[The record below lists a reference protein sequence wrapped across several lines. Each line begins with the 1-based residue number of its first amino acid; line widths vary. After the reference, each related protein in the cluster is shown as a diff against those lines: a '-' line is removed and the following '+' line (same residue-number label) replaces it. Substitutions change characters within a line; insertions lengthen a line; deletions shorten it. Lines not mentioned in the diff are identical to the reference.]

1 MLKRSRVIHVEFD
14 IVLPCDATRD
24 QVLEW
29 LSFELGPYGG
39 CDGDNPLAQYDVEAM
54 AEPTLTDSG
63 KHLRESVEVTRSD
76 ETGLYTRTL
85 KRLQDEPS
93 DMPLADEQRHALIL
107 DHYYSRLKRA

>member
-1 MLKRSRVIHVEFD
+1 MSSSTSCCHVMQ
-14 IVLPCDATRD
+14 TRD

-63 KHLRESVEVTRSD
+63 QYLRESVEVTRSD

-85 KRLQDEPS
+85 KKLQDEPS
-93 DMPLADEQRHALIL
+93 DLPPAEEQHSALVL
-107 DHYYSRLKRA
+107 DHYNSHVKHA